1 MVTIFVFKSYWVP
14 MSLASSILI
23 RNVRVPCSLQILKK
37 KNILKK
43 IFLHQLYTLIAC
55 FNFFHF
61 FNRRCLFVSAIML
74 LSLVLRPY
82 WVTLLFNFFQ
92 YFRPVRVCLFNYIL
106 SMRVQSKKS
115 PSITLKSIRNL
126 SVVSEI
132 DRIPWRKNCDRTVQG
147 RISYFYYVTFPSFL
161 FLYQAVDFKC
171 NPLVRML
178 SYFVK

>member
-1 MVTIFVFKSYWVP
+1 
-14 MSLASSILI
+14 MSLCIRYYATIVSTEAIL
-23 RNVRVPCSLQILKK
+23 SD
-37 KNILKK
+37 
-43 IFLHQLYTLIAC
+43 
-55 FNFFHF
+55 
-61 FNRRCLFVSAIML
+61 
-74 LSLVLRPY
+74 LVVL
-82 WVTLLFNFFQ
+82 FFQ

>member
-1 MVTIFVFKSYWVP
+1 
-14 MSLASSILI
+14 MSLCI
-23 RNVRVPCSLQILKK
+23 RYYAI
-37 KNILKK
+37 I
-43 IFLHQLYTLIAC
+43 
-55 FNFFHF
+55 
-61 FNRRCLFVSAIML
+61 VSTEA
-74 LSLVLRPY
+74 
-82 WVTLLFNFFQ
+82 
-92 YFRPVRVCLFNYIL
+92 IL
-106 SMRVQSKKS
+106 SDLVVLFFSIFPTCACVSFQLHSVHACAVEKI
-115 PSITLKSIRNL
+115 PPITLKSIRNL